1 MYTCTKHAREAMAET
16 PMNRPTQ
23 HGGEKVVSLL
33 QTKIHHTIDRM
44 PCFHPLNDIN
54 NYQVPWQFMM
64 ICINC
69 RVLKFTWWEF
79 FVVSLFLEDL

>member
-33 QTKIHHTIDRM
+33 QTKIHHTSM
-44 PCFHPLNDIN
+44 PCFHLLNEATI
-54 NYQVPWQFMM
+54 
-64 ICINC
+64 
-69 RVLKFTWWEF
+69 
-79 FVVSLFLEDL
+79 